1 MEQKS
6 QSEAKP
12 KIENPVEKRIVCPY
26 IIGITEDFGMNSVG
40 AGHCA
45 NNGFKQ
51 EGESCQLT
59 PTTVETKYAGKI
71 LGYAGECGSLF
82 DKNFKPIYGAKA
94 FQKSLAE
101 LK

>member
-1 MEQKS
+1 MEQKD
-6 QSEAKP
+6 QP
-12 KIENPVEKRIVCPY
+12 KVEKPVEKPVVCPY
-26 IIGITEDFGMNSVG
+26 IIGITEDFGMNSIGV
-40 AGHCA
+40 GHCA

-59 PTTVETKYAGKI
+59 PTMVETKYAGKI
-71 LGYAGECGSLF
+71 PGYAGECGSLF

-94 FQKSLAE
+94 FQKSLTE